1 MARIGYARVSTADQ
15 SLTAQQAQL
24 TAAGCEVLYSD
35 VMTGSAAS
43 RPEWDACRKALRDG
57 DELVITRL
65 DRAGRN
71 LKHLLEINEELDEKG
86 VTLKVL
92 DLAIDTS
99 TASGLF
105 AMHLAGA
112 FAQLERATISE
123 RTKIAMAGRAR
134 GRNGGRPKALS
145 PKALRRG
152 QDLYDAGSMT
162 VKEIAAVVG
171 VSQATL
177 YRGLDTKNGAKRS
190 QAGVR

>member
-35 VMTGSAAS
+35 VMTGAAAS
-43 RPEWDACRKALRDG
+43 RPEWDACRKALRAG

-145 PKALRRG
+145 PKSLSRA
-152 QDLYDAGSMT
+152 QDLYDAGDLT
-162 VKEIAAVVG
+162 VKEIASAVG

-177 YRGLDTKNGAKRS
+177 YRSLAKNGARVPS
-190 QAGVR
+190 